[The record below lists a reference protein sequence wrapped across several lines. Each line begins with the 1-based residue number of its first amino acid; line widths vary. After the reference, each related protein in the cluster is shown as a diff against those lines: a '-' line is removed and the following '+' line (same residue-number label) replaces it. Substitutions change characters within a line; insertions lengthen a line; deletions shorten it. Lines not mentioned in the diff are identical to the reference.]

1 MNKTKKGFT
10 LIELLVVIA
19 IIGLLAT
26 LSIIALNSAQAKAR
40 DVKRLSDV
48 REIRTALEMYFAS
61 ENEYPA
67 EDSITG
73 GAEIA
78 ADGAIFMRSY
88 PTPPTPIDGSECAN
102 TTPGTLSYH
111 YVLDG
116 TRSEGNQSYTVH
128 FCLGSDVSEISAG
141 PRTMTP
147 AGIY

>member
-61 ENEYPA
+61 ENKYPDTLTTGDKIDDGTAVFMREYPK
-67 EDSITG
+67 
-73 GAEIA
+73 
-78 ADGAIFMRSY
+78 
-88 PTPPTPIDGSECAN
+88 PPTPIDGSECTN
-102 TTPGTLSYH
+102 TTSGVSEYT
-111 YVLDG
+111 YVKD
-116 TRSEGNQSYTVH
+116 SDQSYTVH
-128 FCLGSDVSEISAG
+128 FCLGSNVNEVSSG
-141 PRTMTP
+141 YRTMTP

>member
-61 ENEYPA
+61 ENKYPAAGLTTGGEITDGTAVFMREYPK
-67 EDSITG
+67 
-73 GAEIA
+73 
-78 ADGAIFMRSY
+78 
-88 PTPPTPIDGSECAN
+88 PPTP
-102 TTPGTLSYH
+102 
-111 YVLDG
+111 VDG
-116 TRSEGNQSYTVH
+116 TSCDNATGAMEYVYQVNGNQSYTVH